1 MKSHISDQIKNK
13 QEQVAYIQ
21 QLERSIEDNKIEQN
35 ANSNELDQLENLL
48 VPEETF
54 EKKKEHKQQ
63 IVELNE
69 KENLYEK
76 LKETFEIEQER
87 KNKRQKML
95 RMVFTLLQ

>member
-1 MKSHISDQIKNK
+1 M
-13 QEQVAYIQ
+13 AYIQ

-87 KNKRQKML
+87 KSKRQKML
-95 RMVFTLLQ
+95 RMVFILLAIVGAALTVLHF